1 MTLAQA
7 IHDLEVLKDDHAR
20 IGKETMEKV
29 LYPLDFLAFAVLNR
43 SLCLTSGFVTLIGAN
58 NLTAAAPLVRLQL
71 DNALRFFASTLVDEP
86 HDFAI
91 KVLGGTRI
99 DKMKGRSGH
108 RLRDAY
114 LVEVL
119 STHHP
124 WITLVYKETSGF
136 IHLSEKHIFNSL
148 KLTDNKERRFV
159 MKISDRDEFAPK
171 SAYLEAVDVFTRA
184 TKLAL
189 HLASAWADQR
199 NKPKPD
205 HRS

>member
-1 MTLAQA
+1 MTLTQA
-7 IHDLEVLKDDHAR
+7 IHDLEILKDDHAR

-86 HDFAI
+86 HAFAM

-99 DKMKGRSGH
+99 DKLKDRSGQ

-119 STHHP
+119 SAHHP

-136 IHLSEKHIFNSL
+136 VHLSEKHIFNSM
-148 KLTDNKERRFV
+148 KVTDKEEHRIL
-159 MKISDRDEFAPK
+159 MKISDRDEFAPE
-171 SAYLEAVDVFTRA
+171 SAYLEAVDVFTKA
-184 TKLAL
+184 TKVAL
-189 HLASAWADQR
+189 DLASAWARQR
-199 NKPKPD
+199 NKPTPD

>member
-1 MTLAQA
+1 
-7 IHDLEVLKDDHAR
+7 
-20 IGKETMEKV
+20 MEKV

-43 SLCLTSGFVTLIGAN
+43 SLCLTAGFVTLVGAN

-71 DNALRFFASTLVDEP
+71 DNALRFFASTLVDKP
-86 HDFAI
+86 HEFAI
-91 KVLGGTRI
+91 KVLGGIRI
-99 DKMKGRSGH
+99 DKIKGRSGQH
-108 RLRDAY
+108 LRDAY

-119 STHHP
+119 SAHHP

-148 KLTDNKERRFV
+148 KLTDMEERRFV
-159 MKISDRDEFAPK
+159 MKISDRDEFAPE
-171 SAYLEAVDVFTRA
+171 SAFLEAVDAFTKA

-189 HLASAWADQR
+189 ELASAWAVQR

-205 HRS
+205 DRP